1 MNKRLAVAL
10 SFLLGASAHAAPQQE
25 RYLVV
30 LDPAT
35 RSAEKVAE
43 QAARAHGGRVG
54 YVYESA
60 LKGFSISLN
69 EKAAQALARNPN
81 VRSIERDS
89 VVTVTAQTVPTG
101 ISRIFAAS
109 NSAFSIDGADNARV
123 DADVA
128 VLDTGIDR
136 EHPDLNVVG
145 GVDCT
150 ASDGKG
156 PAWKRTFFCDESRN
170 GDDDQYHGT
179 HVAGTIGALDNG
191 SGVVGVAPGV
201 RLWAVK
207 VLGGDG
213 SGSTSG
219 IIAGI
224 DWVVQQATIDVLN
237 MSLGGSGVSSAYQTA
252 IDNALAAGVVSVVA
266 AGNSNADAN
275 NYSPAFVPNAVT
287 VSAITDSDGL
297 AGGLGDSNCR
307 STRDDTKADY
317 SNWGT
322 AVDIA
327 APGSCILST
336 YPIEQGSYA
345 AISGTSMASPHVA
358 GAAAVLASN
367 GLSASQIISTLISSG
382 NFNWVDTSP
391 DGFLEPLL
399 DVSSFSPTM
408 VGGEPPQNQTPIA
421 SFSSSCSDLSCN
433 FDASNSTDPDGSI
446 VSYDWDFGDG
456 SLQSGMAASYAF
468 NSAGDYEVILTVRDN
483 EGAEN
488 SVSKTVTVTDG
499 QEPPPPPPET
509 SLISSAINN
518 GGTWTAIVETADGS
532 ALSGSWSTGDACSA
546 ASGAC
551 SLSGIRKKEASV
563 VFVSEAG
570 GQITVFKP

>member
-1 MNKRLAVAL
+1 
-10 SFLLGASAHAAPQQE
+10 
-25 RYLVV
+25 
-30 LDPAT
+30 
-35 RSAEKVAE
+35 
-43 QAARAHGGRVG
+43 
-54 YVYESA
+54 
-60 LKGFSISLN
+60 
-69 EKAAQALARNPN
+69 
-81 VRSIERDS
+81 
-89 VVTVTAQTVPTG
+89 
-101 ISRIFAAS
+101 
-109 NSAFSIDGADNARV
+109 
-123 DADVA
+123 
-128 VLDTGIDR
+128 
-136 EHPDLNVVG
+136 
-145 GVDCT
+145 
-150 ASDGKG
+150 
-156 PAWKRTFFCDESRN
+156 
-170 GDDDQYHGT
+170 
-179 HVAGTIGALDNG
+179 
-191 SGVVGVAPGV
+191 VAPGV

-224 DWVVQQATIDVLN
+224 DWVVQQGTIEVLN
-237 MSLGGSGVSSAYQTA
+237 MSLGGSGVSSVYKTA
-252 IDNALAAGVVSVVA
+252 IDSALAAGVVSVVA

-275 NYSPAFVPNAVT
+275 NYSPAFVPSAVT

-297 AGGLGDSNCR
+297 PGGLGDSRCR
-307 STRDDTKADY
+307 STLDDTKADY
-317 SNWGT
+317 RNWGS

-345 AISGTSMASPHVA
+345 AINGTSMASPHVA

-367 GLSASQIISTLISSG
+367 GLSASQITGTLTSCG

-391 DGFLEPLL
+391 DGILEPLL

-421 SFSSSCSDLSCN
+421 SFSSSCTDLSCS

-446 VSYDWDFGDG
+446 VTYDWDFGDG
-456 SLQSGMAASYAF
+456 SLQSGEAVSYTF

-488 SVSKTVTVTDG
+488 SVSQTVTVTEG

-509 SLISSAINN
+509 NLVSSAVNN
-518 GGTWTAIVETADGS
+518 GSTWTAIVETADRS
-532 ALSGSWSTGDACSA
+532 ALSGSWSTGDSCSA
-546 ASGAC
+546 ASGVC

-570 GQITVFKP
+570 DQVTVFKP

>member
-1 MNKRLAVAL
+1 
-10 SFLLGASAHAAPQQE
+10 
-25 RYLVV
+25 
-30 LDPAT
+30 
-35 RSAEKVAE
+35 
-43 QAARAHGGRVG
+43 
-54 YVYESA
+54 
-60 LKGFSISLN
+60 
-69 EKAAQALARNPN
+69 
-81 VRSIERDS
+81 
-89 VVTVTAQTVPTG
+89 
-101 ISRIFAAS
+101 
-109 NSAFSIDGADNARV
+109 SIDGVDNARV

-150 ASDGKG
+150 ATTGNG
-156 PAWKRTFFCDESRN
+156 PAWKRTYFCDGTRN

-179 HVAGTIGALDNG
+179 HVAGTIGALDDG

-207 VLGGDG
+207 VLGRDG

-219 IIAGI
+219 IVAGI
-224 DWVVQQATIDVLN
+224 DWVVQQGTIEVLN
-237 MSLGGSGVSSAYQTA
+237 MSLGGSGVSSTYKTA

-297 AGGLGDSNCR
+297 AGGLGDNSCR

-317 SNWGT
+317 SNWGS

-345 AISGTSMASPHVA
+345 TISGTSMASPHVA

-382 NFNWVDTSP
+382 NFNWDDTSP
-391 DGFLEPLL
+391 DGILEPLL

-408 VGGEPPQNQTPIA
+408 VGGGPIENQKPIA
-421 SFSSSCSDLSCN
+421 SFSFSCTDLSCD
-433 FDASNSTDPDGSI
+433 FDASNSIDSDGSLI
-446 VSYDWDFGDG
+446 GYDWNFGDG
-456 SLQSGMAASYAF
+456 SSQDGVTASHTF
-468 NSAGDYEVILTVRDN
+468 NLAGSYDVTLTVLDN

-488 SVSKTVTVTDG
+488 SVSQTVTVTDG
-499 QEPPPPPPET
+499 QEPPPPPPQT
-509 SLISSAINN
+509 NLVSSAINN

-532 ALSGSWSTGDACSA
+532 ALSGSWSTGDSCSA
-546 ASGAC
+546 ASGVC

-570 GQITVFKP
+570 DQVAVLKP